1 MTSRSSKL
9 SNGGTLVEDPIFD
22 QPAPDHQPDTAP
34 SADRRASGRASA
46 KQPGTRQLDA
56 ILSGGEAIVADMPP
70 VKEVI
75 QKEAIQAD
83 EVTDEDRSEGGRAS
97 TTQQGTQQY
106 VTFIAG
112 DEVFAADMTPVKE
125 IIRVPQV
132 VRVPMAP
139 ASLEGLANLRGK
151 VLPIIS
157 LRRLFGFPELAHDD
171 STRALVIDVGQP
183 LGFVVDRVSS
193 VVGVDA
199 SHIEDVGKLSGTM
212 NTELLSGLI
221 KDVGGHA
228 MIMVLDFAKLI
239 EREFAQI
246 AAITKNTSVAS
257 AAEASVQSEE
267 EDTSDELQLVSF
279 NVEGQEYAIA
289 IEDVQEIVQV
299 PEAVIHVPHSDSHV
313 LGVMTLR
320 NRLLPLVRL
329 RRIFGLPDSDLDEK
343 SRIVVLTLN
352 GVSVG
357 VVVDAVSEV
366 LRVSKSGV
374 DPLPAMLAREGNL
387 AEITSICR
395 LDNGKRMVS
404 IMTARNLFDQSAIK
418 EALSTVSESEQE
430 TGREAKVVDEDLDDD
445 EQVVIFRLDKEEFGA
460 PIASV
465 QEIVRVPE
473 QLIRVPKAPSFVE
486 GVINLRGSVLP
497 VIDLRSRL
505 GLKQVER
512 TDRQR
517 IMVFLISDVR
527 TGFIVDQV
535 AEVLKIPKAAIEPA
549 PQLSKEQGKLLSRM
563 ANLEKQK
570 RMVQLIDPP
579 YLMGDKDM
587 AALAAMAA

>member
-1 MTSRSSKL
+1 MTTKSKQH
-9 SNGGTLVEDPIFD
+9 SNGTALLEESIPDGR
-22 QPAPDHQPDTAP
+22 APDTQPEGAGDDENP
-34 SADRRASGRASA
+34 IVERASA
-46 KQPGTRQLDA
+46 AQPDGAGVDENQ
-56 ILSGGEAIVADMPP
+56 SGER
-70 VKEVI
+70 
-75 QKEAIQAD
+75 
-83 EVTDEDRSEGGRAS
+83 TS
-97 TTQQGTQQY
+97 TAQQGTQQF

-112 DEVFAADMTPVKE
+112 DEVFAADMVPVKE

-132 VRVPMAP
+132 VRVPLAP
-139 ASLEGLANLRGK
+139 AALEGLANLRGK

-157 LRRLFGFPELAHDD
+157 LRRLFGFPELPHDD
-171 STRALVIDVGQP
+171 STRALVVDVGQP

-199 SHIEDVGKLSGTM
+199 SHIEDVGSIKTTV
-212 NTELLSGLI
+212 NTEMLSSLI

-228 MIMVLDFAKLI
+228 MIMVLDFAKVI
-239 EREFAQI
+239 EREFSQI
-246 AAITKNTSVAS
+246 AAISKNTGVAG
-257 AAEASVQSEE
+257 AAQANLQNEE
-267 EDTSDELQLVSF
+267 EDSSDELQLVSF
-279 NVEGQEYAIA
+279 DVDGQEYAIA

-299 PEAVIHVPHSDSHV
+299 PEAVIHVPRSESHV

-320 NRLLPLVRL
+320 SRLLPLVNL
-329 RRIFGLPDSDLDEK
+329 RSMFALPHRDLDEK
-343 SRIVVLTLN
+343 SRIVVLTLG

-374 DPLPAMLAREGNL
+374 DALPAMLAREGNL
-387 AEITSICR
+387 AEVTSICR
-395 LDNGKRMVS
+395 LDNGKRLVS
-404 IMTARNLFDQSAIK
+404 IVTARNLFGHSVIK
-418 EALSTVSESEQE
+418 EALSAVNESELDSD
-430 TGREAKVVDEDLDDD
+430 REDTKQGDNLDDD

-486 GVINLRGSVLP
+486 GVINLRGTVLP
-497 VIDLRSRL
+497 VIDLRLRL

-535 AEVLKIPKAAIEPA
+535 AEVLRIPKAAIEPA
-549 PQLSKEQGKLLSRM
+549 PQLSAEQGLLLSRM

-570 RMVQLIDPP
+570 RMVQLLDPP
-579 YLMGDKDM
+579 YLMGKKELV
-587 AALAAMAA
+587 ALAAVTG

>member
-1 MTSRSSKL
+1 MTTRTSKRTSGTAL
-9 SNGGTLVEDPIFD
+9 LEEDILDERVPDIQPNGAGVEEVQIDERN
-22 QPAPDHQPDTAP
+22 
-34 SADRRASGRASA
+34 SAT
-46 KQPGTRQLDA
+46 QQ
-56 ILSGGEAIVADMPP
+56 
-70 VKEVI
+70 
-75 QKEAIQAD
+75 
-83 EVTDEDRSEGGRAS
+83 VTQQIS
-97 TTQQGTQQY
+97 QQGTQQF

-112 DEVFAADMTPVKE
+112 DEVFAADMVPVKE
-125 IIRVPQV
+125 IIRVPEV
-132 VRVPMAP
+132 VRVPLAP
-139 ASLEGLANLRGK
+139 AALEGLANLRGK

-157 LRRLFGFPELAHDD
+157 LRRLFGFSELPHDD
-171 STRALVIDVGQP
+171 STRALVVDVGQP

-199 SHIEDVGKLSGTM
+199 SHIEDVGSIKTTV
-212 NTELLSGLI
+212 NTEMLSSLI

-239 EREFAQI
+239 EREFSQI
-246 AAITKNTSVAS
+246 ASISKSTGVAG
-257 AAEASVQSEE
+257 AVQASVQSEE
-267 EDTSDELQLVSF
+267 EDSSDELQLVSF
-279 NVEGQEYAIA
+279 DVDGQEYAIA

-299 PEAVIHVPHSDSHV
+299 PEAVIHVPRSNSHV

-320 NRLLPLVRL
+320 SRLLPLVNL
-329 RRIFGLPDSDLDEK
+329 RSMFALPHRDLDEK
-343 SRIVVLTLN
+343 SRIVVLTMG

-374 DPLPAMLAREGNL
+374 DALPAMLAREGNL
-387 AEITSICR
+387 AEVTSICR
-395 LDNGKRMVS
+395 LDNGKRLVS
-404 IMTARNLFDQSAIK
+404 IVTARNLFGHSVIK
-418 EALSTVSESEQE
+418 EALSTVNESELDSDRADTKQ
-430 TGREAKVVDEDLDDD
+430 DDNLDDD
-445 EQVVIFRLDKEEFGA
+445 EQVVIFRLAKEEFGA

-486 GVINLRGSVLP
+486 GVINLRGTVLP
-497 VIDLRSRL
+497 VIDLRLRL

-517 IMVFLISDVR
+517 IMVFLISEVR

-535 AEVLKIPKAAIEPA
+535 AEVLRIPKAAIEPA
-549 PQLSKEQGKLLSRM
+549 PQLSAEQSQLLSRM

-579 YLMGDKDM
+579 HLMAKKELK
-587 AALAAMAA
+587 ALAAVTG

>member
-1 MTSRSSKL
+1 MTKRTSKQDAGVAL
-9 SNGGTLVEDPIFD
+9 LEEPVLDER
-22 QPAPDHQPDTAP
+22 APDHQPIEAAP
-34 SADRRASGRASA
+34 EDRRES
-46 KQPGTRQLDA
+46 
-56 ILSGGEAIVADMPP
+56 
-70 VKEVI
+70 
-75 QKEAIQAD
+75 
-83 EVTDEDRSEGGRAS
+83 GRAS
-97 TTQQGTQQY
+97 TTQQGTQQF
-106 VTFIAG
+106 VTFLAG
-112 DEVFAADMTPVKE
+112 DEVFAADMSPVKE

-132 VRVPMAP
+132 VRVPLAP
-139 ASLEGLANLRGK
+139 AALEGLANLRGK

-157 LRRLFGFPELAHDD
+157 LRRLFGFPELEHDD

-193 VVGVDA
+193 VMGVDA
-199 SHIEDVGKLSGTM
+199 GHIEGVGSIGATV
-212 NTELLSGLI
+212 NTEVLSGLI
-221 KDVGGHA
+221 KDAGGHA

-239 EREFAQI
+239 QREFSQI
-246 AAITKNTSVAS
+246 AAITKNTS
-257 AAEASVQSEE
+257 AAGAAQAQAQSEE
-267 EDTSDELQLVSF
+267 EESSDELQLVSF

-299 PEAVIHVPHSDSHV
+299 PEAVIHVPHSESHV

-352 GVSVG
+352 GISVG

-374 DPLPAMLAREGNL
+374 DALPALLARDGNL
-387 AEITSICR
+387 AEVTAICR
-395 LDNGKRMVS
+395 LDNGKRLVS
-404 IMTARNLFDQSAIK
+404 IMTARSLFDHSAIK
-418 EALSTVSESEQE
+418 EALNTVNESELE
-430 TGREAKVVDEDLDDD
+430 TGTEAKEVDDNLDDD
-445 EQVVIFRLDKEEFGA
+445 EQVVVFRLDNEEFGA

-473 QLIRVPKAPSFVE
+473 ELVRVPQAPSFVE
-486 GVINLRGSVLP
+486 GVINLRGTVLP
-497 VIDLRSRL
+497 VIDLRLRL

-517 IMVFLISDVR
+517 IMVFLIADVR

-535 AEVLKIPKAAIEPA
+535 AEVLKIPKSAIEPA
-549 PQLSKEQGKLLSRM
+549 PQLSSEQSLLLSRM

-570 RMVQLIDPP
+570 RMVQLLDPP
-579 YLMGDKDM
+579 HLMGKRELR
-587 AALAAMAA
+587 ALAAVSG

>member
-1 MTSRSSKL
+1 MTTRTSKRT
-9 SNGGTLVEDPIFD
+9 SGTELLEEDILD
-22 QPAPDHQPDTAP
+22 ERVPDIQPDGAGVEEVQIDERN
-34 SADRRASGRASA
+34 SAT
-46 KQPGTRQLDA
+46 QQ
-56 ILSGGEAIVADMPP
+56 
-70 VKEVI
+70 
-75 QKEAIQAD
+75 
-83 EVTDEDRSEGGRAS
+83 VTQQVS
-97 TTQQGTQQY
+97 QQGTQQF

-112 DEVFAADMTPVKE
+112 DEVFAADMVPVKE
-125 IIRVPQV
+125 IIRVPEV
-132 VRVPMAP
+132 VRVPLAP
-139 ASLEGLANLRGK
+139 AALEGLANLRGK

-157 LRRLFGFPELAHDD
+157 LRRLFGFPELPHDD
-171 STRALVIDVGQP
+171 STRALVVDVGQP

-199 SHIEDVGKLSGTM
+199 SHIEDVGSIKTTV
-212 NTELLSGLI
+212 NTEMLSSLI

-239 EREFAQI
+239 EREFSQI
-246 AAITKNTSVAS
+246 ASISKSTGVAG
-257 AAEASVQSEE
+257 AVQASVQSEE
-267 EDTSDELQLVSF
+267 EDSSDELQLVSF
-279 NVEGQEYAIA
+279 DVDGQEYAIA

-299 PEAVIHVPHSDSHV
+299 PEAVIHVPRSDSHV

-320 NRLLPLVRL
+320 SRLLPLVNL
-329 RRIFGLPDSDLDEK
+329 RSMFALPHRDLDEK
-343 SRIVVLTLN
+343 SRIVVLTMG

-366 LRVSKSGV
+366 LRVSQSGV
-374 DPLPAMLAREGNL
+374 DALPAMLAREGNL
-387 AEITSICR
+387 AEVTSICR
-395 LDNGKRMVS
+395 LDNGKRLVS
-404 IMTARNLFDQSAIK
+404 IVTARNLFGHSVIK
-418 EALSTVSESEQE
+418 EALSAVNESELDSD
-430 TGREAKVVDEDLDDD
+430 REDTKQDDNVDDD

-486 GVINLRGSVLP
+486 GVINLRGTVLP
-497 VIDLRSRL
+497 VIDLRLRL
-505 GLKQVER
+505 GLEQVER

-517 IMVFLISDVR
+517 IMVFLLSEVR

-535 AEVLKIPKAAIEPA
+535 AEVLRIPKAAIEPA
-549 PQLSKEQGKLLSRM
+549 PQLSAEQSQLLSRM

-579 YLMGDKDM
+579 HLMAKKELK
-587 AALAAMAA
+587 ALAAVTG

>member
-1 MTSRSSKL
+1 MTKRISKQDAGVAL
-9 SNGGTLVEDPIFD
+9 LDEPVIDER
-22 QPAPDHQPDTAP
+22 APDQQPNEA
-34 SADRRASGRASA
+34 ARAGSGESGRA
-46 KQPGTRQLDA
+46 
-56 ILSGGEAIVADMPP
+56 
-70 VKEVI
+70 
-75 QKEAIQAD
+75 
-83 EVTDEDRSEGGRAS
+83 AS
-97 TTQQGTQQY
+97 TQLGTQQF
-106 VTFIAG
+106 VTFLSG
-112 DEVFAADMTPVKE
+112 DEVFAADMSPVKE

-139 ASLEGLANLRGK
+139 TALEGLANLRGK

-157 LRRLFGFPELAHDD
+157 LRRLFGFPELEHDD
-171 STRALVIDVGQP
+171 ATRALVIDVGQP

-193 VVGVDA
+193 VMGVD
-199 SHIEDVGKLSGTM
+199 SGHIEDVGSISTTV
-212 NTELLSGLI
+212 NTEVLSGLI
-221 KDVGGHA
+221 KDAGGHA

-239 EREFAQI
+239 QKEFSHI
-246 AAITKNTSVAS
+246 AAITKNTAVAN
-257 AAEASVQSEE
+257 AAQAEVQSEE
-267 EDTSDELQLVSF
+267 EDSSDELQLVSF

-299 PEAVIHVPHSDSHV
+299 PEAVIHVPHSESHV

-320 NRLLPLVRL
+320 NRLLPLVQL

-352 GVSVG
+352 SVSVG

-374 DPLPAMLAREGNL
+374 DPLPALLAREGNL
-387 AEITSICR
+387 AEVTAICR
-395 LDNGKRMVS
+395 LNNGKRLVS
-404 IMTARNLFDQSAIK
+404 IMTARNLFDHSAIK
-418 EALSTVSESEQE
+418 SAISEALNTVNDSEVESRSKAKE
-430 TGREAKVVDEDLDDD
+430 TDDNLDDD
-445 EQVVIFRLDKEEFGA
+445 EQVVVFRLDKEEFGA

-473 QLIRVPKAPSFVE
+473 ELVRVPQAPSFVE
-486 GVINLRGSVLP
+486 GVINLRGTVLP
-497 VIDLRSRL
+497 VIDLRLRL

-535 AEVLKIPKAAIEPA
+535 AEVLKIPKSAIEPA
-549 PQLSKEQGKLLSRM
+549 PQLSSEQSLLLSRM

-570 RMVQLIDPP
+570 RMVQLLDPP
-579 YLMGDKDM
+579 HLMGKKELR
-587 AALAAMAA
+587 ALAAVAG

>member
-1 MTSRSSKL
+1 MTTRTSKQRT
-9 SNGGTLVEDPIFD
+9 GGAALLEEPILD
-22 QPAPDHQPDTAP
+22 ERTPDIQPDQ
-34 SADRRASGRASA
+34 SAIEEDQVDERASNS
-46 KQPGTRQLDA
+46 
-56 ILSGGEAIVADMPP
+56 
-70 VKEVI
+70 
-75 QKEAIQAD
+75 
-83 EVTDEDRSEGGRAS
+83 
-97 TTQQGTQQY
+97 QQGTQQF
-106 VTFIAG
+106 VTFMAG
-112 DEVFAADMTPVKE
+112 DEVFAADMSPVKE
-125 IIRVPQV
+125 IIRVPEV

-139 ASLEGLANLRGK
+139 AALEGLANLRGK

-157 LRRLFGFPELAHDD
+157 LRRLFGFPESAHDD

-199 SHIEDVGKLSGTM
+199 SHIEDVGSIRTTV
-212 NTELLSGLI
+212 NTEMLSGLI

-228 MIMVLDFAKLI
+228 MIMVLDFARLI
-239 EREFAQI
+239 EREFSQI
-246 AAITKNTSVAS
+246 AAISKSKSVAGS
-257 AAEASVQSEE
+257 VEAIAQNEDEE
-267 EDTSDELQLVSF
+267 SSDELQLVSF
-279 NVEGQEYAIA
+279 DVDGQEYAIA
-289 IEDVQEIVQV
+289 IEEVQEIVQV
-299 PEAVIHVPHSDSHV
+299 PEAIIHVPRSESHV

-320 NRLLPLVRL
+320 SRLLPLVNL
-329 RRIFGLPDSDLDEK
+329 RSMFALPHRDLDEK
-343 SRIVVLTLN
+343 SRIVVLTLG

-374 DPLPAMLAREGNL
+374 DALPVLLASEGNL
-387 AEITSICR
+387 AEITAICR
-395 LDNGKRMVS
+395 LDNGKRLVS
-404 IMTARNLFDQSAIK
+404 IVTARNLFGNSVIK
-418 EALSTVSESEQE
+418 EALSAVNDIELEEDQQT
-430 TGREAKVVDEDLDDD
+430 REMDDNLDDD

-473 QLIRVPKAPSFVE
+473 ELIRVPKAPSFVE

-497 VIDLRSRL
+497 VIDLRLRL
-505 GLKQVER
+505 GLNQVER

-549 PQLSKEQGKLLSRM
+549 PQLSKDQSRLLSRM

-570 RMVQLIDPP
+570 RMVQLIDPRH
-579 YLMGDKDM
+579 LMEQKEM
-587 AALAAMAA
+587 VALAAVTG

>member
-1 MTSRSSKL
+1 MTKRTSKQDAGVAL
-9 SNGGTLVEDPIFD
+9 LDEPVLDER
-22 QPAPDHQPDTAP
+22 APDQQPDEA
-34 SADRRASGRASA
+34 SRA
-46 KQPGTRQLDA
+46 
-56 ILSGGEAIVADMPP
+56 
-70 VKEVI
+70 
-75 QKEAIQAD
+75 
-83 EVTDEDRSEGGRAS
+83 DRSESGRAS
-97 TTQQGTQQY
+97 TTQQGTQQF
-106 VTFIAG
+106 VTFLSG
-112 DEVFAADMTPVKE
+112 DEVFAADMSPVKE

-132 VRVPMAP
+132 VRVPLAP
-139 ASLEGLANLRGK
+139 AALEGLANLRGK

-157 LRRLFGFPELAHDD
+157 LRRLFGFPELEHDD
-171 STRALVIDVGQP
+171 ATRALVIDVGQP

-193 VVGVDA
+193 VMGVDA
-199 SHIEDVGKLSGTM
+199 GHIEDVGSISTTV
-212 NTELLSGLI
+212 NTEVLSGLI
-221 KDVGGHA
+221 KDAGGHA

-239 EREFAQI
+239 EREFSQI
-246 AAITKNTSVAS
+246 AAITKNNSVAS
-257 AAEASVQSEE
+257 AAQAQVQSEE
-267 EDTSDELQLVSF
+267 EDSSDELQLVSF

-299 PEAVIHVPHSDSHV
+299 PEAVIHVPHSESHV

-374 DPLPAMLAREGNL
+374 DALPALLAREGNL
-387 AEITSICR
+387 AEVTAICR
-395 LDNGKRMVS
+395 LDNGKRLVS
-404 IMTARNLFDQSAIK
+404 IMTARNLFDHSAIK
-418 EALSTVSESEQE
+418 EALNTVNESEPE
-430 TGREAKVVDEDLDDD
+430 TGTEGKETDDNLDDD
-445 EQVVIFRLDKEEFGA
+445 EQVVVFRLDKEEFGA

-473 QLIRVPKAPSFVE
+473 ELVRVPQAPSFVE
-486 GVINLRGSVLP
+486 GVINLRGTVLP
-497 VIDLRSRL
+497 VIDLRLRL

-517 IMVFLISDVR
+517 IMVFLIADVR

-535 AEVLKIPKAAIEPA
+535 AEVLKIPKSAIEPA
-549 PQLSKEQGKLLSRM
+549 PQLSSEQSLLLSRM

-570 RMVQLIDPP
+570 RMVQLLDPP
-579 YLMGDKDM
+579 HLMGKRELR
-587 AALAAMAA
+587 ALAAVSG